1 MAEKTYRFGD
11 ETITANADLSVD
23 AVRQAWEAVHPSL
36 ANAQAVEL
44 GDGSVRFEVRAGTK
58 G

>member
-1 MAEKTYRFGD
+1 MSEKTYHFGD
-11 ETITANADLSVD
+11 ETITASADLSVD
-23 AVRQAWEAVHPSL
+23 QVRQAWEVVFPSL

-44 GDGSVRFEVRAGTK
+44 SDGSIRFETRAGTK